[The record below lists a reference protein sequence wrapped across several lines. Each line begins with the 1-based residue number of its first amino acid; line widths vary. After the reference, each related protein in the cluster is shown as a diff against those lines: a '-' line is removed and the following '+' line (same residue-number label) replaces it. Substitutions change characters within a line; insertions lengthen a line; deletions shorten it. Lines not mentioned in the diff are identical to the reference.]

1 MNTIQVD
8 QRTTDILK
16 QVHELAELRDAHGA
30 LIGILIPAT
39 ARKARAWAEVE
50 DKVDTINLLHG
61 KTSHSYAFTFR
72 QMWEHI
78 LEQAPADIPATDI
91 NDVREMIARK
101 RIEEAGETLVDD
113 DSPGSN
119 PLDEA
124 TGTV

>member
-1 MNTIQVD
+1 MSEIQID
-8 QRTTDILK
+8 QRTVDILK
-16 QVHELAELRDAHGA
+16 QATELSELRDADGN
-30 LIGILIPAT
+30 LVGILIPAT

-50 DKVDTINLLHG
+50 NKVDTINLLHG

-72 QMWEHI
+72 QTWENI
-78 LEQAPADIPATDI
+78 LKKAPPDIPAADI
-91 NDVREMIARK
+91 NEVREMIARK

-124 TGTV
+124 KGID